1 MVNKKFWLG
10 MLVMGLVFGMTIIGC
25 GDDSPEEGGP
35 PAVPTGLTG
44 TARSSS
50 SVELSWNAVSNA
62 EKYYIEYKKSSDTSY
77 RRTLDDPRST
87 TYTVTGLTVST
98 AYDFRVAA
106 WNSNDGLS
114 NYSSSISVTTNGY
127 SKPPM
132 PSITAATAVNGSSS
146 SVKITWTAVTVTE
159 GYTPNYKVYYKKGT
173 LASTPTDL
181 TEATSSYPTTGTEYT
196 VTGLDALTDYA
207 FFIKATS
214 SSIINTNGIDSDF
227 SLPKTAKTNV
237 AVPSNVN
244 NTIVTSGT
252 NASIKVTWDAVPSAT
267 SYKVYLLEVTDILGL
282 NNTIEFATLKNTVTT
297 TELTITG
304 LTSAKMYKFFVR
316 ASNSAGDGTAGDTSR
331 LIWM

>member
-25 GDDSPEEGGP
+25 GDDSTEEGGP

-44 TARSSS
+44 TVKSSS

-87 TYTVTGLTVST
+87 TYTVTSLDVST
-98 AYDFRVAA
+98 AYDFHVAA
-106 WNSNDGLS
+106 WNSSGGLG

-227 SLPKTAKTNV
+227 SLPKAAKTNV
-237 AVPSNVN
+237 AAPATVSHTKID
-244 NTIVTSGT
+244 NT
-252 NASIKVTWDAVPSAT
+252 SITLNWTAVPSAT
-267 SYKVYLLEVTDILGL
+267 SYKVYMSVLESVTGNNDIGS
-282 NNTIEFATLKNTVTT
+282 ATLKTTVSTNSA
-297 TELTITG
+297 TITG
-304 LTSAKMYKFFVR
+304 LTNTTSYNFFVC
-316 ASNSAGDGTAGDTSR
+316 ASNASGDGTAKYYTLTS
-331 LIWM
+331 LIGGW